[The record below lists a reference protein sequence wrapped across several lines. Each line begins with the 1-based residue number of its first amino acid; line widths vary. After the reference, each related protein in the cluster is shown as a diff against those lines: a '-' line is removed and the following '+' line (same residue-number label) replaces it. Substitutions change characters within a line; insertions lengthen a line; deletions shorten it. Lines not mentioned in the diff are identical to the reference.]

1 MAGSITTL
9 GLGSGLELQSILDQL
24 KEADSASIN
33 SKENQKTELQEKINA
48 YNNVNAKLF
57 NVKSDALSLS
67 LESDFLKTSVSVSDE
82 DITTATAN
90 DGIAA
95 TSFNLEV
102 TQKAQYNSFQT
113 VGVASKDAL
122 FYKEPE
128 TGITDID
135 SAVTTEATT
144 MDILYGGDVSHETIS
159 VDLESG
165 MTLVQIAEAINESS
179 ANKNSEGTPLVNA
192 SIEKNDDQYYIRL
205 YAAAGGD
212 SGDEK
217 VIVTGFD
224 YAKADATF
232 SIARADDDEPMWISV
247 PPGASYAEAA
257 DRINLATDNPGITAA
272 IIDTGEAE
280 NPFRMTLTSDAS
292 GEKHRISI
300 SDNLPMTQATGIN
313 EETGEEESLNAL
325 FTVNGISYQRQSNEG
340 ISDVVAGVT
349 LNLKK
354 VGETSVG
361 IQQNTE
367 TVKENILSLVENFND
382 LVSIINGKDTD
393 SEEDI
398 DDETTNPFEG
408 DYSIKSLSQ
417 RLQTLFTSS
426 VDVSSAYKSLSDI
439 GLGINRDGSLTID
452 EDTLDQ
458 ALAADPTAVTTL
470 FIGDSS
476 AGISGV
482 GDVIN
487 DGLSNMI
494 SSTGIVST
502 EISEA
507 ELKMTRLDEDIVTAT
522 QHLDKQYKTMAESFT
537 RLDSYIRQLN
547 AQSTYMESMFES
559 FNKTTE

>member
-1 MAGSITTL
+1 MAGSITSL
-9 GLGSGLELQSILDQL
+9 GLGSELELQSILDQL
-24 KEADSASIN
+24 KDADRASIR
-33 SKENQKTELQEKINA
+33 SKENKKTELQGKIDA
-48 YNNVNAKLF
+48 YSKVNAKLY

-82 DITTATAN
+82 EIITATAN

-113 VGVASKDAL
+113 VGVASKDAT
-122 FYKEPE
+122 FYTEPE

-144 MDILYGGDVSHETIS
+144 MEILYGGDVSHETIS
-159 VDLESG
+159 VDLEPG

-179 ANKNSEGTPLVNA
+179 ANKNSEGTALVNA

-272 IIDTGEAE
+272 IIDTGESE

-300 SDNLPMTQATGIN
+300 SDNLPMTEQTGAS
-313 EETGEEESLNAL
+313 GESLNAL
-325 FTVNGISYQRQSNEG
+325 FDLNGISYQRQSNEG

-367 TVKENILSLVENFND
+367 TVKENILSLVENFNE
-382 LVSIINGKDTD
+382 LVSVISGKDTEAEKD
-393 SEEDI
+393 T
-398 DDETTNPFEG
+398 DDEATNPFEG

-417 RLQTLFTSS
+417 RLQALFTSS
-426 VDVSSAYKSLSDI
+426 VDVTSDYKSLSDI
-439 GLGINRDGSLTID
+439 GLGINRDGTLTID
-452 EDTLDQ
+452 EDQLDQ
-458 ALAADPTAVTTL
+458 AMAADPTAVTTL
-470 FIGDSS
+470 FIGNKS
-476 AGISGV
+476 AGIDGV
-482 GDVIN
+482 GNTIN
-487 DGLSNMI
+487 DGISNMLSN
-494 SSTGIVST
+494 SGTVST

-507 ELKMTRLDEDIVTAT
+507 ERKMTRLDEDIKTST
-522 QHLDKQYKTMAESFT
+522 EHLDKQYDTMTKSFS
-537 RLDSYIRQLN
+537 RLDTYIRQMN
-547 AQSTYMESMFES
+547 SQSSYMNSMIES